1 MSHQNT
7 TMDVESLH
15 KSDRRGRSYHDVFV
29 VMSIIFL
36 FVTVAAM
43 AAAGILF
50 AVNLR
55 SKVSPSALTF
65 DMSDRQPAFPQYKI
79 DKFAYLEAK
88 TVELV
93 TSTMHWHQVFYGPTV
108 SVGSNFLFDQAQ
120 QSLKPQREGMYFM
133 YIDLNITCTFRCNA
147 GLLTITVGDHL
158 TCQLTLPDMANS
170 TAVHQK
176 CWTVTKLNTE
186 GLLVQMTVPK
196 DGLQHWKLN
205 TKGSGFGIFLVD

>member
-65 DMSDRQPAFPQYKI
+65 DMSDRQPAFPQYKVSI
-79 DKFAYLEAK
+79 KYIFNK
-88 TVELV
+88 TLIYV
-93 TSTMHWHQVFYGPTV
+93 
-108 SVGSNFLFDQAQ
+108 
-120 QSLKPQREGMYFM
+120 
-133 YIDLNITCTFRCNA
+133 I
-147 GLLTITVGDHL
+147 GLLFFSLMI
-158 TCQLTLPDMANS
+158 
-170 TAVHQK
+170 
-176 CWTVTKLNTE
+176 
-186 GLLVQMTVPK
+186 
-196 DGLQHWKLN
+196 
-205 TKGSGFGIFLVD
+205 